1 MSTKRIS
8 ETSEATW
15 DCLKEAVYNELK
27 KKALRGQYAIIQ
39 RDGKTCRVTAEE
51 ALKMAVRND
60 KSSLK
65 GTGHL

>member
-1 MSTKRIS
+1 MSTEKIS
-8 ETSEATW
+8 KTSKATW

-27 KKALRGQYAIIQ
+27 KKALLGQYAIIQ

-51 ALKMAVRND
+51 ALKMTVRSVQ
-60 KSSLK
+60 KSLK